1 MAQGK
6 LIVFEGT
13 DGSGKGTQL
22 DLLIRELTNRN
33 IQYEVMDF
41 PRYSGSVFGELAGR
55 MLKGEFGGPDVISS
69 ELAVLPFACD
79 RWLIKDKL
87 LNWLSEGKIV
97 ISNRYTASSAVY
109 QAAKLP
115 MAQQKPFIDWVY
127 SLEQQTIGLPKE
139 DIVLF
144 FHMPLTI
151 AEKLVEQKGPREYL
165 GGKKKDMYEE
175 NDAIQITVNRLYH
188 EIAESSSIWHM
199 ISCSSEEVLRS
210 KEAIHKDVLDSLT
223 RNEII

>member
-1 MAQGK
+1 MTQGK
-6 LIVFEGT
+6 LVVFEGT

-22 DLLIRELTNRN
+22 DLLIKELSNRN
-33 IQYEVMDF
+33 IPYEVMDF

-79 RWLIKDKL
+79 RWLMKDKL
-87 LNWLSEGKIV
+87 LKWLSEGKIV

-115 MAQQKPFIDWVY
+115 MSQQKPFIDWVY
-127 SLEQQTIGLPKE
+127 NLEQQTIGLPKE

-151 AEKLVEQKGPREYL
+151 AEKLVEQKDPRAYL

-199 ISCSSEEVLRS
+199 ISCSNEEVLRA